1 MSYNANQGWSHHWT
15 SIKKVLVC
23 VYIYIYVEMGL
34 SYTWC
39 NSKELHI
46 F

>member
-15 SIKKVLVC
+15 SIKKVLV
-23 VYIYIYVEMGL
+23 YIYIYVEMG
-34 SYTWC
+34 SNYTWY

-46 F
+46 S